1 MDRSIER
8 EVLLQN
14 IALFYQGTH
23 KPDDKL
29 ISNYINSVGYTGESL
44 LGIQTRVRNDYI
56 KDQKKGELRI
66 APYPNFLAIDT
77 PDKDG
82 KYQNIFTMSDGI
94 KIYIPIDKPSRIYKV
109 STSIINFIKKKK
121 IPVQFKLQ
129 NNHVKDSLT
138 LKCLNKDDASLL
150 IEYINKKFKNDI
162 STDNPFIPS
171 IEGINTCVDGSLSYN
186 RVLARLLDN
195 YLFDKKINGSLD
207 TVSCA
212 EFSEFIG
219 CQIEILQ
226 GAKWHYSFLLY
237 GIKDKRMFQDF
248 ILIAKMIKNNI
259 SSELFLNDLEAY
271 QKMKRFKPGD
281 KYEYDHSE
289 KREINK
295 KALRQLLIYLKNYL
309 EYDETINNSIEH
321 LHKVMMDY
329 IDRDNIAAFTRYG
342 RIRHIIEKYYP
353 RDIFEEYIKEIGYD
367 TLVNAALETKLKYGD
382 DQLKAALSEL
392 MSKGKLTDFTN
403 EKGYRSELG
412 FIIPTELLV
421 RMLNSH
427 KNQENN
433 LYEEIININPKKS
446 GRK

>member
-8 EVLLQN
+8 ETLLQD
-14 IALFYQGTH
+14 IALLYQSS
-23 KPDDKL
+23 PEPNDKL
-29 ISNYINSVGYTGESL
+29 ISNYINSIGYTGESL
-44 LGIQTRVRNDYI
+44 LGIQTKVRNDYI
-56 KDQKKGELRI
+56 KDQKKGELKVS
-66 APYPNFLAIDT
+66 PYPNFLVIDT

-82 KYQNIFTMSDGI
+82 KYQNIFTISDGI
-94 KIYIPIDKPSRIYKV
+94 KIYLPINKTSKIYKV

-121 IPVQFKLQ
+121 IPAQIKLR

-138 LKCLNKDDASLL
+138 IRCLNKEDASIL

-162 STDNPFIPS
+162 STGNPFIPT

-186 RVLARLLDN
+186 RVLAKLLDN
-195 YLFDKKINGSLD
+195 YLFDKKTNGSLD
-207 TVSCA
+207 NVSCA

-219 CQIEILQ
+219 YQIDILQ

-248 ILIAKMIKNNI
+248 ILIASMIKNNI
-259 SSELFLNDLEAY
+259 SSELFLSDLEAY
-271 QKMKRFKPGD
+271 QKMKKFKPGD

-289 KREINK
+289 IREINK
-295 KALRQLLIYLKNYL
+295 KALRQLLIYLKNYF
-309 EYDETINNSIEH
+309 EYDDNINNSIKY

-329 IDRDNIAAFTRYG
+329 IDKDNIKAFTSHG
-342 RIRHIIEKYYP
+342 KIRHIIEKYYP
-353 RDIFEEYIKEIGYD
+353 RDIFEEYIKEMGYD
-367 TLVNAALETKLKYGD
+367 ALLNASLQTKLKYGD
-382 DQLKAALSEL
+382 AQLKAALSEL
-392 MSKGKLTDFTN
+392 INKGKLSGFTN

-412 FIIPTELLV
+412 FIIPNELLV

-427 KNQENN
+427 RNQENN
-433 LYEEIININPKKS
+433 LYEEIININSKKS